1 LLATPPED
9 RLAVEEHS
17 LALIRHVVAEAAGAG
32 DARVHSQP
40 SRRVPAMDNARSYI
54 LSRYREA
61 LSLSSIAAACGVAP
75 STLCERFPC
84 VVGMPVWR
92 YVQRLRLQD
101 AALALGEGV
110 EDLSALALDL
120 GFSSH
125 SHFAQAFRAHFGAS
139 PSGFRRRVA
148 PAGFPGHQASA

>member
-1 LLATPPED
+1 MLATQPED
-9 RLAVEEHS
+9 RLALEEHS
-17 LALIRHVVAEAAGAG
+17 LALIRRVVAEAACAG
-32 DARVHSQP
+32 DVRVRSQ
-40 SRRVPAMDNARSYI
+40 SARRVAAVDKARSYI

-61 LSLSSIAAACGVAP
+61 LSLSTIAAVSGVAP
-75 STLCERFPC
+75 STLCETFPC

-110 EDLSALALDL
+110 ADLSRLAFDL

-125 SHFAQAFRAHFGAS
+125 SHFAQAFRAHFGTT
-139 PSGFRRRVA
+139 PSQFRVGR
-148 PAGFPGHQASA
+148 ASA